1 MGEFS
6 ADEFG
11 GLIVPG
17 IAFRGFGGESDFA
30 GMAAVINASA
40 DADGVELAE
49 TAEGIAL
56 NYSHLVNC
64 DLRKD
69 FILAEAGGSL
79 VGYAR
84 GYWEFCD
91 SDATYVYGMVL
102 NMHPSWK
109 GRGLDRALLSWL
121 ELRLGEIAAGHP
133 REAKKLLEM
142 VCQDGE
148 ESRVEALESRGFQVV
163 RHFQYRLRDSLDEIP
178 GAPLPEGLE
187 LRPALPGHYRAVWE
201 AFGEAFADHWG
212 FTKLTE
218 EEYSRWLEDK
228 RYFQPELWQV
238 AWDKSSGRVA
248 GHVLTYIDREEN
260 EKYERSRGY
269 TERIGVLRP
278 YRGRGLASALISRS
292 LLAQRE
298 AGMKESALHVD
309 SESLTGATRLYDEWG
324 FRAIKDDKLFRKPLR
339 ER

>member
-1 MGEFS
+1 
-6 ADEFG
+6 
-11 GLIVPG
+11 
-17 IAFRGFGGESDFA
+17 
-30 GMAAVINASA
+30 MALS
-40 DADGVELAE
+40 
-49 TAEGIAL
+49 
-56 NYSHLVNC
+56 YSHLPNC

-102 NMHPSWK
+102 NIHPSWK
-109 GRGLDRALLSWL
+109 GRGLDRALLAWL
-121 ELRLGEIAAGHP
+121 EHRLCEIADGHP

-142 VCQDGE
+142 FCADGE
-148 ESRVEALESRGFQVV
+148 ESRAEALDSRGFEVV
-163 RHFQYRLRDSLDEIP
+163 RHFEYRLRDSLEDIP
-178 GAPLPEGLE
+178 VPALPEGLE
-187 LRPALPGHYRAVWE
+187 LRPAEPGHYRAVW
-201 AFGEAFADHWG
+201 EAFADHWG

-218 EEYSRWLEDK
+218 EEYSHWLENK

-248 GHVLTYIDREEN
+248 GQVLTYIDRGEN
-260 EKYERSRGY
+260 EKYGRSRGY

-278 YRGRGLASALISRS
+278 YRGRGLASALIARS

-298 AGMKESALHVD
+298 AGMRESALHVD
-309 SESLTGATRLYDEWG
+309 SDSLTGAARLYDAWG
-324 FRAIKDDKLFRKPLR
+324 FRPIRDDKLYRKPLPSG
-339 ER
+339 